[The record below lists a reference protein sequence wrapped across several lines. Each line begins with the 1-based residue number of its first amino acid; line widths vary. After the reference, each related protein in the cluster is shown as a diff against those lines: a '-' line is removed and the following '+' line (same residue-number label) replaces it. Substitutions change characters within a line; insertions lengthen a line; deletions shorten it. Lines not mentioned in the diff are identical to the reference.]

1 MIDNNFKENLSEKIK
16 YSSKDFTSSQDVRWC
31 PGCGDYSILAQVQRT
46 SPDLGFIKE
55 NIVWVSGIGCS
66 SRFPYYM
73 DTYGIHG
80 IHGRAPAIATGVKV
94 NNPKLS
100 VWVATGDGDLLS
112 IGGNHFIHACRRNID
127 INILLFNNKIYGLTK
142 GQYSPTSEKGKKTK
156 SSPYGS
162 IDFPFNPINLAIGA
176 KATFIA
182 RTLDRDPKHL
192 QNIIKRAS
200 EHSGTSFVE
209 VLQNCNIF
217 NDGAFELYTEKDTKA
232 DNVLFLEHGKPMIF
246 GKEFNKGIK
255 LDGLDPVIIDLSDGH
270 NSADDLWVH
279 NEFDENS
286 ARGHILSQFTE
297 REGFPLP
304 VGVIRQIKK
313 STYDHDLHEQ
323 IEKIKKVKGN
333 GELKKILFS
342 GNMWEVK

>member
-1 MIDNNFKENLSEKIK
+1 MIDNNIRENITGKVK
-16 YSSKDFTSSQDVRWC
+16 YTSKDFTSSQDVRWC

-80 IHGRAPAIATGVKV
+80 IHGRAAAIATGVKV

-156 SSPYGS
+156 SSPFGS
-162 IDFPFNPINLAIGA
+162 IDFPFNPLNLAIGA
-176 KATFIA
+176 EATFIA

-217 NDGAFELYTEKDTKA
+217 NDGAFELYTEKETKA

-246 GKEFNKGIK
+246 GKDFNKGIK
-255 LDGLDPVIIDLSDGH
+255 LDGLDPVVVDLSDGN
-270 NSADDLWVH
+270 NSVDDLWVH
-279 NEFDENS
+279 N
-286 ARGHILSQFTE
+286 
-297 REGFPLP
+297 
-304 VGVIRQIKK
+304 
-313 STYDHDLHEQ
+313 
-323 IEKIKKVKGN
+323 
-333 GELKKILFS
+333 
-342 GNMWEVK
+342 